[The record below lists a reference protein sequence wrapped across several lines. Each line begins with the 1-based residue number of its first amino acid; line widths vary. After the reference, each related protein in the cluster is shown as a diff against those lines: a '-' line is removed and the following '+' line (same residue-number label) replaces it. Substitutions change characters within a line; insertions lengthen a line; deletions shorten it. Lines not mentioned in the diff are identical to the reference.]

1 MVGIG
6 LVVVNEACCLLCC
19 GSSWSSINKKEKED
33 IMGIVEL
40 DVKATCRLAKLVTDQ
55 YVLKDFHIQ
64 LDKLYILQN
73 LGPNKVLKDTKIN
86 KTLKKLRDELL
97 EVKGCSVGLEWISKH
112 GNTMSDSSVT
122 MGCDIQ
128 LAKESGVKLF
138 GFLPENEFYK
148 IDYLKWKGEGF
159 SEFFDE
165 EMYRIWNKNTG
176 FLNGFRDILLISLEV

>member
-86 KTLKKLRDELL
+86 KTLKNLRDDLL

-122 MGCDIQ
+122 MCCDIQ
-128 LAKESGVKLF
+128 LAKESGVKLI
-138 GFLPENEFYK
+138 FYMRRSSIK
-148 IDYLKWKGEGF
+148 
-159 SEFFDE
+159 
-165 EMYRIWNKNTG
+165 
-176 FLNGFRDILLISLEV
+176 